1 MTATAAPVVSLP
13 ASVSA
18 VIDSL
23 HKVQE
28 QLAQHTQ
35 GARAAQEQMAHNTRT
50 VSAAIAQQVSALRRA
65 ATELK
70 RALNRADRRA
80 QIRTQRELNA
90 ALLRSCLSV
99 HVSRRTR
106 THLGLLLAPCTRTP
120 RADHDQHTHTQRAPL
135 ATCQAMNAPGAE
147 SLTRYKNA
155 KMRD

>member
-1 MTATAAPVVSLP
+1 MIDLTAPVVSLP
-13 ASVSA
+13 ASVA
-18 VIDSL
+18 ATVESL
-23 HKVQE
+23 RKVQE
-28 QLAQHTQ
+28 QFAQYFQ
-35 GARAAQEQMAHNTRT
+35 GTRAAQEQIAHNTRT

-65 ATELK
+65 TTELK

-106 THLGLLLAPCTRTP
+106 TRLGLLLAPCTRTP

-135 ATCQAMNAPGAE
+135 ATCQAMNAPGAP

>member
-1 MTATAAPVVSLP
+1 MIDLTAPVVSLP
-13 ASVSA
+13 ASVA
-18 VIDSL
+18 ATVESL
-23 HKVQE
+23 RKVQE
-28 QLAQHTQ
+28 QFAQYLQ
-35 GARAAQEQMAHNTRT
+35 GTRAAQEQIAHNTRT

-65 ATELK
+65 TTELK

-106 THLGLLLAPCTRTP
+106 TRLGLLLAPCTRTP
-120 RADHDQHTHTQRAPL
+120 RAEHEQHTHTQRAPL